1 MKRVIFVMLAVL
13 FCAALPLSASAAE
26 ELQLSMQP
34 SAPPER
40 QAARLA
46 PLAEKLSAVF
56 GAPVRTVLL
65 QNAAEYEAELLRGGI
80 TVGYQSPL
88 TYVRASDR
96 HEVLVTAAQSKNGS
110 QQRGIIIV
118 RPDAGISKIEE
129 LRGKKVMIVSWRS
142 ADGFLSQKQSL
153 REQGLEP
160 GRDFQLLEAA
170 AGREENVIIAV
181 SLGDADAGFISEGSL
196 RKADR
201 FVVPGSV
208 AELMKTAPLPG
219 WALSV
224 SRELPQEQKESLRAM
239 LTQLAEEDPAL
250 KALGITA
257 FQAAADADYDAVR
270 NLTE

>member
-1 MKRVIFVMLAVL
+1 MKNIIFALLAVL
-13 FCAALPLSASAAE
+13 LCAAPPLLAGAE
-26 ELQLSMQP
+26 EHLLSMQP
-34 SAPPER
+34 SEPPER
-40 QAARLA
+40 QAAMLA

-96 HEVLVTAAQSKNGS
+96 HEVLVTAAQSKSGS

-118 RPDAGISKIEE
+118 RPDAGISKIEK
-129 LRGKKVMIVSWRS
+129 LRGKKVMVVSRNS
-142 ADGFLSQKQSL
+142 AGGFLSQKQSL

-181 SLGDADAGFISEGSL
+181 SLGDADAGFISEGTL
-196 RKADR
+196 HKADR
-201 FVVPGSV
+201 FIVPGSV

-224 SRELPQEQKESLRAM
+224 SRELPQEQKESLRSM
-239 LTQLAEEDPAL
+239 LTQLAEDDPAL
-250 KALGITA
+250 RALGITA

-270 NLTE
+270 NLTD

>member
-1 MKRVIFVMLAVL
+1 MKNIIFALLAVL
-13 FCAALPLSASAAE
+13 LCAAPSLAAAE
-26 ELQLSMQP
+26 EHLLLSMQP
-34 SAPPER
+34 SMPPEQ
-40 QAARLA
+40 QAAMLA

-65 QNAAEYEAELLRGGI
+65 QNTAEYAAELLRGGI

-96 HEVLVTAAQSKNGS
+96 HEVLVTAAQGKGGS

-118 RPDAGISKIEE
+118 RPEAGISKIEE
-129 LRGKKVMIVSWRS
+129 LRGKKVMIVSRNS
-142 ADGFLSQKQSL
+142 AGGFLSQKKSL

-160 GRDFQLLEAA
+160 GRDFELLEAA

-196 RKADR
+196 RKADH
-201 FVVPGSV
+201 FIVPGSV

-224 SRELPQEQKESLRAM
+224 SRELPQERKESLRAM
-239 LTQLAEEDPAL
+239 LTQLAEDDPAL
-250 KALGITA
+250 KALGITS
-257 FQAAADADYDAVR
+257 FQAAADADYDVVR